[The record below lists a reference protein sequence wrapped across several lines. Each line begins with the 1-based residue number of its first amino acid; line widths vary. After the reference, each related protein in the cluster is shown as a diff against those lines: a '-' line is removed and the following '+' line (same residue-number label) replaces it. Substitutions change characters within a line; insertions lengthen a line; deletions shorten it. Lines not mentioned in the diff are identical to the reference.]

1 MSFFNSLF
9 GAPPASSLAQLQ
21 TVEAVVAVL
30 EESETL
36 PVLLYK
42 HSSACGTSFFSRRE
56 LETLAEVY
64 SGPIYE
70 IVVQTARPV
79 SNKIST
85 LFGIRHETPQ
95 VIIVRKGQAVYHR
108 SHGSIN
114 RDDMARALAS
124 AT

>member
-1 MSFFNSLF
+1 MGLFDSLF
-9 GAPPASSLAQLQ
+9 GAPPTSSLAQIQ
-21 TVEAVVAVL
+21 TLEALDIAL
-30 EESETL
+30 EESAVH

-56 LETLAEVY
+56 VESLSEVH

-70 IVVQTARPV
+70 IVVQVARPV
-79 SNKIST
+79 SNKISG

-95 VIIVRKGQAVYHR
+95 VIVVSKGKAVYHR
-108 SHGSIN
+108 SHGAIRS
-114 RDDMARALAS
+114 DDMARALSS